1 MKTKF
6 TFIINQVN
14 DSYVIIAKAYND
26 EGDISSLTDQANT
39 IEEIFAIQ
47 ASFYNTNKTGE

>member
-1 MKTKF
+1 MDTKF

-14 DSYVIIAKAYND
+14 GVYVIISKAYND
-26 EGDISSLTDQANT
+26 EGDISSVSNQANT

-47 ASFYNTNKTGE
+47 ASFYTANKTGE

>member
-1 MKTKF
+1 MDTKF

-14 DSYVIIAKAYND
+14 GVYVIISKAYND
-26 EGDISSLTDQANT
+26 DGDVASASTQANT

-47 ASFYNTNKTGE
+47 ASFYNEHKSAQ

>member
-1 MKTKF
+1 METKF

-14 DSYVIIAKAYND
+14 GSYVIIAKAYND
-26 EGDISSLTDQANT
+26 EGDISNLTDQANT

-47 ASFYNTNKTGE
+47 ASFYNTNKTEK